1 MKCPVVFTNDG
12 GRRLRARLC
21 LATFAAVAAIS
32 AALLVAH
39 DPPPVRAANLKL
51 IYVGAEDC
59 APCRVWQSNDG
70 AAFRRSAEFS
80 RITYIE
86 VKAPRLHDVLKDET
100 WPAEIRDLKTRLKKS
115 DGVPLWLVVSND
127 EVVEQRFGAASW
139 RANILPAIQSALR

>member
-1 MKCPVVFTNDG
+1 MKNPVVPMNDG
-12 GRRLRARLC
+12 GRRAWLWLGM
-21 LATFAAVAAIS
+21 FAAIAVIV
-32 AALLVAH
+32 AALLAYA
-39 DPPPVRAANLKL
+39 PPSARAANLKL

-59 APCRVWQSNDG
+59 APCRAWQSNDG

-86 VKAPRLHDVLKDET
+86 VKAAHLHDVLKDET
-100 WPAEIRDLKTRLKKS
+100 WPEEIRGLRTRLKKS

-139 RANILPAIQSALR
+139 RANILPAIRSALR

>member
-1 MKCPVVFTNDG
+1 MKNPVVPINDG
-12 GRRLRARLC
+12 GRRAWLWLGM
-21 LATFAAVAAIS
+21 FAAIAVIV
-32 AALLVAH
+32 AALLAYA
-39 DPPPVRAANLKL
+39 PPSARAANLKL

-59 APCRVWQSNDG
+59 APCRAWQSNDG

-86 VKAPRLHDVLKDET
+86 VKAAHLHDVLKDET
-100 WPAEIRDLKTRLKKS
+100 WPEEIRGLRTRLKKS

-139 RANILPAIQSALR
+139 RANILPAIRSALR

>member
-1 MKCPVVFTNDG
+1 MKYPVVLMNDG
-12 GRRLRARLC
+12 GWRAWLW
-21 LATFAAVAAIS
+21 LGLFAAMTAIA
-32 AALLVAH
+32 AALLLAH
-39 DPPPVRAANLKL
+39 VPPSARAANLKL

-100 WPAEIRDLKTRLKKS
+100 WPAEIRGLKTRLKKS